1 MAAGV
6 VFAVGM
12 VKDEADV
19 IGHTVDHLFSEGVDG
34 VIVADNGSTDGTRD
48 LLAAR
53 KTQGAA
59 LEIVDDPELGYY
71 QAEKMSRLAERA
83 HRLGAEWVIPF
94 DADELWWSW
103 SGTVGATLRRAKRET
118 KVVEAHLWNYFPT
131 DLDPISPN
139 PFLRIVHRQP
149 AFQALPKVAVRWEEG
164 SIIWQGNHGAS
175 MFREG
180 GRETLLEI
188 AHFPYRSPDQ
198 FVRKALNGAAAY
210 KATVGLPPDAGA
222 HWRGYGEAYERG
234 GEAALV
240 EIYDRW
246 FHQPTPDTFDP
257 PLVHDPARFMLHG

>member
-1 MAAGV
+1 MESRLMAAGV

-131 DLDPISPN
+131 DL
-139 PFLRIVHRQP
+139 VP
-149 AFQALPKVAVRWEEG
+149 ADRAPAA
-164 SIIWQGNHGAS
+164 SIPGAPES
-175 MFREG
+175 RGPVG
-180 GRETLLEI
+180 GRVDHLAGQPRGVHVPGGRPRDAPRDRPL
-188 AHFPYRSPDQ
+188 PVPQPRPVRS
-198 FVRKALNGAAAY
+198 
-210 KATVGLPPDAGA
+210 
-222 HWRGYGEAYERG
+222 
-234 GEAALV
+234 
-240 EIYDRW
+240 
-246 FHQPTPDTFDP
+246 
-257 PLVHDPARFMLHG
+257 